1 VPMLRY
7 SDLALL
13 ALALPIF
20 VIADLPMAGYVVA
33 AAAWLVARGIGVAAD
48 RRVAR
53 TLAEGRRNA
62 AMGTFA
68 AAMLGRIWLLVLAIL
83 LVGLLAERDS
93 GLAAAVLVT
102 ILFTVQLA
110 NRGLERLLEPGDQPR

>member
-7 SDLALL
+7 GDLALL
-13 ALALPIF
+13 ALALPVF
-20 VIADLPMAGYVVA
+20 VIADLPMAAYVVA
-33 AAAWLVARGIGVAAD
+33 AGAWLVARGIGIAAD

-53 TLAEGRRNA
+53 TLADGRRNA

-83 LVGLLAERDS
+83 LVGLLADRDS
-93 GLAAAVLVT
+93 GLAAAVLVA

>member
-13 ALALPIF
+13 ALALPVF

>member
-7 SDLALL
+7 GDLALL
-13 ALALPIF
+13 ALALPVF

-33 AAAWLVARGIGVAAD
+33 AAAWLVARGIGIAAD

-53 TLAEGRRNA
+53 TLADGRRNA

-83 LVGLLAERDS
+83 LVGLLADRDS

-102 ILFTVQLA
+102 ILFTVQLV

>member
-13 ALALPIF
+13 ALALPVF

-83 LVGLLAERDS
+83 LVGLLAERDA
-93 GLAAAVLVT
+93 GLAAAVLVA

>member
-1 VPMLRY
+1 VPALRY
-7 SDLALL
+7 GDLALL
-13 ALALPIF
+13 ALALPVFI
-20 VIADLPMAGYVVA
+20 IAGLPIAGYAVA
-33 AAAWLVARGIGVAAD
+33 AAAWLVARGIGMAAD

-83 LVGLLAERDS
+83 LVGLLADRDS
-93 GLAAAVLVT
+93 GLAAAVLVA
-102 ILFTVQLA
+102 ILFTVQLV
-110 NRGLERLLEPGDQPR
+110 NRGLERLLEPGDQPQ